1 MNVLKRFLI
10 FFLFLSGCA
19 MQSKSLKLVD
29 NVDINKFMGD
39 WYVIA
44 HIPAFI
50 EKNAYN
56 AVESYALNDDGSI
69 ATTFTFNKGDP
80 YGPVKQYYP
89 KGFVIEGTNNA
100 EWGMQ
105 FIWPIKAQ
113 YKIVYLDDAYQNTI
127 VARDA
132 LDYVWLMSRQKTLSP
147 EEIAMFT
154 EKIKAMGYNI
164 DNLRMVPQQ

>member
-1 MNVLKRFLI
+1 MTVFKYFFI
-10 FFLFLSGCA
+10 TFLFLTGCS
-19 MQSKSLKLVD
+19 MHSKNLKTVD

-56 AVESYALNDDGSI
+56 AIESYSLNEDGTI
-69 ATTFTFNKGDP
+69 ATTFTFNKGDF
-80 YGPVKQYYP
+80 YGPAKKYEP
-89 KGFVIEGTNNA
+89 KGFVIAGTNNA

-105 FIWPIKAQ
+105 FLWPIKAQ
-113 YKIVYLDDAYQNTI
+113 YKIVYLDSNYENTI

-132 LDYVWLMSRQKTLSP
+132 LDYVWLMSREKS
-147 EEIAMFT
+147 IAEDKLKDFI